1 MDNLGLRVKPAF
13 EEWVGDDQDG
23 CYVKV
28 FECEDGTWR
37 NEVIVDSET
46 GSFVDTLDE
55 CDGFATHEE
64 AMESGKSLAFDW
76 CVENQVPMD
85 VVEP

>member
-1 MDNLGLRVKPAF
+1 MSKPDF
-13 EEWVGDDQDG
+13 EEWVGDGEDG

-28 FECEDGTWR
+28 FEREDGTWR

-55 CDGFATHEE
+55 SAE
-64 AMESGKSLAFDW
+64 AMQSGKDMAFEW
-76 CVENQVPMD
+76 CVTND
-85 VVEP
+85 VEPWE